1 MQEIERLGREVV
13 CIISCL
19 KPEATTS
26 MDKKAVRALL
36 KALQE
41 YEKRITQYYKSQG
54 IQV

>member
-13 CIISCL
+13 CVISCL
-19 KPEATTS
+19 KPEATTG
-26 MDKKAVRALL
+26 MDKKTIRALL

-41 YEKRITQYYKSQG
+41 YEKRIVQYYKQQG